1 MAGTVVAVLPPD
13 PQSASQAR
21 ALVTAF
27 CGEHQVESLSEDLC
41 LVATELVANAL
52 RHAGT
57 DMTVR
62 LRTIKGGV
70 RLEVE
75 DGSERPL
82 RPRPAGPS
90 DEGGRGLLL
99 VDALS
104 SRYGVEGEAK
114 GKRVWAELL
123 LNAV

>member
-1 MAGTVVAVLPPD
+1 MDSTAVAVLAAD
-13 PQSASQAR
+13 PQSASEAR
-21 ALVTAF
+21 ALVIAF
-27 CGEHQVESLSEDLC
+27 CCDHHVQALSDDLC

-57 DMTVR
+57 PMTVR
-62 LRTIKGGV
+62 LRIIKGGV

-75 DGSERPL
+75 DGSTRPL

-104 SRYGVEGEAK
+104 SRYGVEGEAT

-123 LNAV
+123 LDAM

>member
-1 MAGTVVAVLPPD
+1 VSSTVVAVLPAE
-13 PQSASQAR
+13 PQSAAEAR
-21 ALVTAF
+21 ALVVAF
-27 CGEHQVESLSEDLC
+27 CQEHQVSSLCDDLC

-57 DMTVR
+57 PMTVR
-62 LRTIKGGV
+62 LQTIEGGV

-75 DGSERPL
+75 DSSVRPL

-104 SRYGVEGEAK
+104 SRYGVEGEAV
-114 GKRVWAELL
+114 GKRVWVELL
-123 LNAV
+123 VDAV

>member
-1 MAGTVVAVLPPD
+1 VVSTVVAVLAAD

-21 ALVTAF
+21 ALVMSF
-27 CGEHQVESLSEDLC
+27 CAEHHVESLSDDLC

-57 DMTVR
+57 DMTLR
-62 LRTIKGGV
+62 LDLIRGGV

-75 DGSERPL
+75 DGSVRPL

-123 LNAV
+123 IDAV

>member
-1 MAGTVVAVLPPD
+1 MGSTVVAVLPPH
-13 PQSASQAR
+13 PQSASEAR

-27 CGEHQVESLSEDLC
+27 CGEHDVASLSDDLC

-75 DGSERPL
+75 DGSVRPL

-114 GKRVWAELL
+114 GKRVWVELL
-123 LNAV
+123 LDAV

>member
-1 MAGTVVAVLPPD
+1 VDSTAVAVLAAH
-13 PQSASQAR
+13 PQSASEAR

-27 CGEHQVESLSEDLC
+27 CCEHQVQALCDDLC
-41 LVATELVANAL
+41 LVATELVVNAL

-57 DMTVR
+57 HMTVR
-62 LRTIKGGV
+62 LRVITGGV

-75 DGSERPL
+75 DGSTRPL

-104 SRYGVEGEAK
+104 SRYGVEGEAT
-114 GKRVWAELL
+114 GKRVWVELL
-123 LNAV
+123 LDAV

>member
-1 MAGTVVAVLPPD
+1 MGSTVVAVLGAD
-13 PQSASQAR
+13 PQSASEAR
-21 ALVTAF
+21 TLVVTF
-27 CGEHQVESLSEDLC
+27 CADHQVDALSDDLC

-57 DMTVR
+57 EMTMR
-62 LRTIKGGV
+62 LRMIRGGV

-75 DGSERPL
+75 DGSIRPL
-82 RPRPAGPS
+82 RPRPAGPA

-114 GKRVWAELL
+114 GKRVWVELL
-123 LNAV
+123 LDAV